1 MKKITDLK
9 VVVKTKSN
17 YKGLNGQ
24 ILKVKEILNTTIV
37 CLVFLEELQKEVTVD
52 FNIKEIV
59 KFI

>member
-24 ILKVKEILNTTIV
+24 VLKVKEILGTTIA
-37 CLVFLEELQKEVTVD
+37 CLVFSEEFQKEVTVD
-52 FNIKEIV
+52 FNIKEVV